1 MFSGRSVHTLDAKG
15 RVSIPVGFRMHLVG
29 EGEQAPTLTHGEA
42 ACLAIYPYESWEDF
56 RDFLENLPRAEPNSR
71 RLRRY
76 YFVGATQCPIDKQG
90 RILIPPALREHA
102 GLEREV
108 VIAGVG
114 DVIEIWDKGRF
125 DEDLQ
130 HTQSHLDEISSAVT
144 GWERK

>member
-90 RILIPPALREHA
+90 RILIPPALQEHA

-114 DVIEIWDKGRF
+114 DVIEIWDKARF

-130 HTQSHLDEISSAVT
+130 HTQSHLDEISSVVT
-144 GWERK
+144 GLERK

>member
-1 MFSGRSVHTLDAKG
+1 
-15 RVSIPVGFRMHLVG
+15 MHLVG

-42 ACLAIYPYESWEDF
+42 ACLTIYPHESWEDF

-125 DEDLQ
+125 DEDIQ

>member
-15 RVSIPVGFRMHLVG
+15 RVSIPAGFRMHLVG
-29 EGEQAPTLTHGEA
+29 EGEQAPTITHGEA
-42 ACLAIYPYESWEDF
+42 ACLTIYPHESWEDF
-56 RDFLENLPRAEPNSR
+56 RNFLENLPRAEPNSR

-114 DVIEIWDKGRF
+114 DVIEIWDKARF

-130 HTQSHLDEISSAVT
+130 HTQSHLDAISSAVSDL
-144 GWERK
+144 ERE